1 MRSHAPYDFPDM
13 TAETVEIWNTNA
25 EWWDDQAGDGNEFQV
40 HLIEPST
47 YRLLDVQ
54 PGQQILEIACGA
66 GRSSRQ
72 MADKGARVLAFDHS
86 EKFIQ
91 RARERSEDYTD
102 SIEYRVLNA
111 ADDDALL
118 ALGEGRFDNAVC
130 TMALMDMAAIGPL
143 LSALPKLLKPEGKFV
158 FSVTHPA
165 FNSSD
170 NRRHAEGKEA
180 TGEYTVEH
188 RVSVSRY
195 ATSYPYLGLGIRG
208 QPKPHYYFHRSFS
221 TLIGAFLDH
230 GFVLD
235 GIEEPTLPE
244 REEGQEYGFLG
255 FSGVPDIP
263 PVLIARVRLLP
274 E

>member
-1 MRSHAPYDFPDM
+1 MSSDAPYDFPDM

-25 EWWDDQAGDGNEFQV
+25 EWWDDKVGDGSEFQTR
-40 HLIEPST
+40 LIEPST
-47 YRLLDVQ
+47 SRLLDVR
-54 PGQQILEIACGA
+54 PGQEILDIACGA

-72 MADKGARVLAFDHS
+72 MADRGARVLAFDHS

-91 RARERSEDYTD
+91 RATERSEDYQD

-111 ADDDALL
+111 ADEAALL
-118 ALGEGRFDNAVC
+118 ALGEERFDNAVC
-130 TMALMDMAAIGPL
+130 TMALMDMAAISPL

-180 TGEYTVEH
+180 TGQYTVEH

-195 ATSYPYLGLGIRG
+195 ATPYPYLGLGIHG

-221 TLIGAFLDH
+221 ALLGAFFEY

-235 GIEEPTLPE
+235 GMEEPTLPE
-244 REEGQEYGFLG
+244 PEDDGEYRFLG

-263 PVLIARVRLLP
+263 PILVARMRLLP